1 MPGKIS
7 EKLEKMNELFGK
19 AKGAADKLS
28 DFTEGINLDA
38 LNNINIQSTKGR
50 FCD

>member
-1 MPGKIS
+1 M
-7 EKLEKMNELFGK
+7 FGK

-28 DFTEGINLDA
+28 DFTEGINLNA
-38 LNNINIQSTKGR
+38 LNNINIQSTLGKKGR